1 MKKAILGALLAMAAM
16 GAQAATLQAVES
28 SAVVNGTIVL
38 ATDGTVQSAII
49 DNPAKYG
56 QAIADFVHNTAMQW
70 HFQPVL
76 QDGQPVVA
84 KASMHARVVLKQK
97 PDGNFEVRIKGA
109 TFGDDD
115 PNDTSTLHNSPLNK
129 KLVPGYPMAAVKER
143 VQGTVYLA
151 LHVNRS
157 GHVIDAVALQVN
169 LGVLGQ
175 ESTLKR
181 YREILARSARQAANR
196 WTYEIPTTGKLAQ
209 QNSWTVRVPVI
220 YNLNVW
226 GAPKPDHTW
235 QTYVPGPYTPA
246 PWVDKPDADAA
257 DAVADGTVQTDGAGP
272 TLLSAASNH
281 G

>member
-1 MKKAILGALLAMAAM
+1 MKKAMLGALLVMVAVAAH
-16 GAQAATLQAVES
+16 GATGQDVES

-38 ATDGTVQSAII
+38 AQDGTVQSAVI

-97 PDGNFEVRIKGA
+97 PDGNFDARIKGV

-129 KLVPGYPMAAVKER
+129 KLAPQYPMAAVKER

-151 LHVNRS
+151 LHVDRS
-157 GHVIDAVALQVN
+157 GHVTDAVAVQVN
-169 LGVLGQ
+169 LGIVGQ

-209 QNSWTVRVPVI
+209 QS
-220 YNLNVW
+220 
-226 GAPKPDHTW
+226 
-235 QTYVPGPYTPA
+235 
-246 PWVDKPDADAA
+246 
-257 DAVADGTVQTDGAGP
+257 
-272 TLLSAASNH
+272 S
-281 G
+281 